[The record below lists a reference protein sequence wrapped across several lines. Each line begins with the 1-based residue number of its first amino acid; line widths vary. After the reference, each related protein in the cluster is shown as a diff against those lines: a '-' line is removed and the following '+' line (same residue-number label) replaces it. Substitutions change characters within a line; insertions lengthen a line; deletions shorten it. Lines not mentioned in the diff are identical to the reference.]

1 MSGNH
6 LFSGK
11 SLGLDDLN
19 VPPAPHL
26 ACVIQSM
33 VHTNPQISFQA
44 EITSNSNQL
53 ETRLETIEL
62 KLDFNHG

>member
-6 LFSGK
+6 LFIEK

-19 VPPAPHL
+19 VPSTPYL

-44 EITSNSNQL
+44 EIISNSNQL
-53 ETRLETIEL
+53 GTHLETIEL